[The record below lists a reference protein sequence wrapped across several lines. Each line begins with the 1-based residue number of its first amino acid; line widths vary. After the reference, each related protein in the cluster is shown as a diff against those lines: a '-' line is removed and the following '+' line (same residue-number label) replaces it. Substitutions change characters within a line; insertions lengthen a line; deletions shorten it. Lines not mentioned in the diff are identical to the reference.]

1 MSYIEK
7 FMKKYKN
14 QKQKTREE
22 DFQLAIL
29 QAFND
34 IWKELRN
41 LNKGLKSTFDV
52 LKQKL

>member
-1 MSYIEK
+1 MSYYEK
-7 FMKKYKN
+7 FIKKYGN

-22 DFQLAIL
+22 EFQFAIL

-41 LNKGLKSTFDV
+41 LNKGLRSTFDI
-52 LKQKL
+52 LKQKQ